1 MKVFQLIERYLL
13 RRRAHGSESGVA
25 LVEFALIL
33 PVLLLILFAILDFGR
48 AFNYWIDMTHLANE
62 GSRWAVVNNN
72 QGAPSQT
79 LQQYIQSGANTPEL
93 RSGGT
98 SQVADP
104 LEVCVAFPGESQ
116 ATVTAGDPVQVT
128 VKTGYN
134 WLPFIGNAL
143 GALPPLTLR
152 AESTMRL
159 EQIPDASKV
168 NVGNNIGD
176 CL

>member
-1 MKVFQLIERYLL
+1 MKLFSLTRLHLRERG
-13 RRRAHGSESGVA
+13 AHGSESGVA
-25 LVEFALIL
+25 LVEFALLL
-33 PVLLLILFAILDFGR
+33 PLVLLILFGILDFGR
-48 AFNYWIDMTHLANE
+48 AFNYWIDMTHLSNE
-62 GSRWAVVNNN
+62 GSRWAVVNDN

-79 LQQYIQSGANTPEL
+79 LQQYIQSRANTPEL
-93 RSGGT
+93 QSGGT
-98 SQVADP
+98 SQVPDP
-104 LEVCVAFPGESQ
+104 LEVCIAFPGESQ
-116 ATVTAGDPVQVT
+116 GTVTAGDPVQVT

-134 WLPFIGNAL
+134 WLPFIGNAF

-168 NVGNNIGD
+168 NVANNIGD

>member
-1 MKVFQLIERYLL
+1 MKVFQLIKKHL
-13 RRRAHGSESGVA
+13 RERRAHGSESGVA

-62 GSRWAVVNNN
+62 GSRWAVVNDN

-79 LQQYIQSGANTPEL
+79 LQQYIQSRANTPEL
-93 RSGGT
+93 RDGGT
-98 SQVADP
+98 SQVPDP
-104 LEVCVAFPGESQ
+104 LEVCIELGASQ
-116 ATVTAGDPVQVT
+116 ATATAGDPVQVT

-152 AESTMRL
+152 AESVMRL
-159 EQIPDASKV
+159 EQIPDLSKV
-168 NVGNNIGD
+168 NEANNIGD